1 MALNKI
7 ADIAYPYKCFP
18 FMSKKI
24 LVWFRNDLRLH
35 DNEMLV
41 EAIAKSDEILPVFC
55 FDSRQFETTCY
66 HTIKTGSI
74 RAQFLIESV
83 KGLRESLQ
91 CLGGNILIVMGK
103 PEEVLPEL
111 VSKYEIAEVYHH
123 REVASEETEV
133 STQVEDLLW
142 KQKINLKHFIGH
154 TLYNKEDLPF
164 PIKDIPDVFAQF
176 KKKTE
181 RDAIVKPCFVTPQHI
196 SFVSVEDWGDLPV
209 LDQLLINENIKATI
223 TQQEIIG
230 GENEALIHLH
240 EFLHTGEGMALSNT
254 SLKKN
259 TIISKLSAWLAL
271 GCLSPREVYWKMKD
285 AEANYGLKPYFNQ
298 IVLGLL
304 WRDYFRFM
312 FKKYRNTFFKSK
324 GFSLQPI
331 KKTDLNIELLNAW
344 KSGNT
349 EHPLVNSLMIEL
361 NTTGYLSNS
370 ARQLVAAYL
379 VYELNVNWVY
389 GAAYFEEKLIDYA
402 PASNWGNW
410 ANLAGVG
417 NDARLTASFDF
428 QKLIKIVDPK
438 GNYTQQL
445 RA

>member
-1 MALNKI
+1 
-7 ADIAYPYKCFP
+7 
-18 FMSKKI
+18 MSKKI

-41 EAIAKSDEILPVFC
+41 EAIAKSEEILPVFC
-55 FDSRQFETTCY
+55 FDPRQFEMTSY
-66 HTIKTGSI
+66 HSFKTGSV
-74 RAQFLIESV
+74 RAKFLIESV
-83 KGLRESLQ
+83 NGLRKSLQ
-91 CLGGNILIVMGK
+91 CLGGDLFIVNGK
-103 PEEVLPEL
+103 PDEVLPDL

-123 REVASEETEV
+123 REVASEETEI

-142 KQKINLKHFIGH
+142 KQKVNLKHFIGH

-181 RDAIVKPCFVTPQHI
+181 RDAIVKPCFLTPQQI
-196 SFVSVEDWGDLPV
+196 NFVKVDEWGDLPK
-209 LDQLLINENIKATI
+209 LQELCANLTEAELTEKT
-223 TQQEIIG
+223 EIIG
-230 GENEALIHLH
+230 GETEALTHLH
-240 EFLHTGEGMALSNT
+240 DFLHTGEGIALSNT
-254 SLKKN
+254 TLKKN
-259 TIISKLSAWLAL
+259 SIVSKLSAWLAL
-271 GCLSPREVYWKMKD
+271 GCLSPREVYWKMKE
-285 AEANYGLKPYFNQ
+285 AEASYGLKPYFNQ

-324 GFSLQPI
+324 GFSLQPRQ
-331 KKTDLNIELLNAW
+331 KTDLNIELLNAW
-344 KSGNT
+344 KTGNT
-349 EHPLVNSLMIEL
+349 EQPLVNSLMIEL

-389 GAAYFEEKLIDYA
+389 GAAYFEERLIDYA

-438 GNYTQQL
+438 GIYTQEL

>member
-1 MALNKI
+1 
-7 ADIAYPYKCFP
+7 
-18 FMSKKI
+18 MSKKI

-41 EAIAKSDEILPVFC
+41 EALAKSDEILPVFC
-55 FDSRQFETTCY
+55 FDPRQFEPTSY
-66 HTIKTGSI
+66 QTIKTGSI
-74 RAQFLIESV
+74 RTKFLIESV
-83 KGLRESLQ
+83 KGLREALQ
-91 CLGGNILIVMGK
+91 ALGGDILIVQGK

-111 VSKYEIAEVYHH
+111 VNQYEIAEVYHH

-133 STQVEDLLW
+133 STLVEDLLW
-142 KQKINLKHFIGH
+142 KQKVNLRHFIGH

-181 RDAIVKPCFVTPQHI
+181 RDAIVKPCFVTPQQI
-196 SFVSVEDWGDLPV
+196 SFVNVEAWGDLPT
-209 LDQLLINENIKATI
+209 LDQLAINENIEAI
-223 TQQEIIG
+223 TTQDEIIG
-230 GENEALIHLH
+230 GENEALTHLH

-298 IVLGLL
+298 IILGLL

-312 FKKYRNTFFKSK
+312 FKKYGNTFFKPK
-324 GFSLQPI
+324 GFSLQPN
-331 KKTDLNIELLNAW
+331 KKYDLDTPLLNAW

-349 EHPLVNSLMIEL
+349 AQPLVNSLMIEL
-361 NTTGYLSNS
+361 NTTGYLSNA
-370 ARQLVAAYL
+370 ARQLVATYL
-379 VYELNVNWVY
+379 VYELNIKWVY

-417 NDARLTASFDF
+417 NDLRLTTSFDF
-428 QKLIKIVDPK
+428 QKLVKIVDPK
-438 GNYTQQL
+438 GIYTQEL